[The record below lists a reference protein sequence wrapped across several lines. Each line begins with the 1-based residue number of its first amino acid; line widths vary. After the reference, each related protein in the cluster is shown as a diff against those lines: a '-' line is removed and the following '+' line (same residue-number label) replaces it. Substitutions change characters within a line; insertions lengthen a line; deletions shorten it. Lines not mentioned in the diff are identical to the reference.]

1 MVLTHDSQL
10 GHQNPYLSHRLPI
23 EEHINVVFWF
33 NIVQPMMGC

>member
-10 GHQNPYLSHRLPI
+10 GHQNPNLSQRLPI

-33 NIVQPMMGC
+33 NKVQPMMGC